1 MQPVSPHDSAK
12 RKLLKISNSFLF
24 VAKNR
29 LAVIAPTDNVID
41 SSRVV
46 DPDPIYAPVQVNE
59 YCLERLIGINASIV
73 DIPI

>member
-1 MQPVSPHDSAK
+1 VSVQSVSPHDSAK

-29 LAVIAPTDNVID
+29 LAVIASTDNLID
-41 SSRVV
+41 NSGVV

-59 YCLERLIGINASIV
+59 Y
-73 DIPI
+73 